1 MSYKRF
7 HWRLVNIGGRVLG
20 IGFVFV
26 GALGLFQ
33 ITFIDTRPVSDLML
47 VLVVC
52 IFALVVGILALLAKP
67 ERPDLESHLAEPQ
80 RAAARRFTWWTG
92 EPK

>member
-7 HWRLVNIGGRVLG
+7 HWRLVTFGGRILG
-20 IGFVFV
+20 IGFVLAGAV
-26 GALGLFQ
+26 GLLQ
-33 ITFIDTRPVSDLML
+33 IILVDIPAGSDF

-52 IFALVVGILALLAKP
+52 IFALLVGILALLAKP
-67 ERPDLESHLAEPQ
+67 ERPDLDNHLGAPQ
-80 RAAARRFTWWTG
+80 SAAKRRFTWWTG